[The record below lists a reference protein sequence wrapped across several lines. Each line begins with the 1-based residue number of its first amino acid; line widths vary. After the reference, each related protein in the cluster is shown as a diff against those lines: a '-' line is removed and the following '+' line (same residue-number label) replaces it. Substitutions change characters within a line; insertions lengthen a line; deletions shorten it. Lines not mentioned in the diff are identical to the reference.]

1 MKTKELLKEIG
12 ARTNGDI
19 YLGVVGPVRVGKSTF
34 IKRFMELVVLDNI
47 TDEYVK
53 ERTIDELPQSGQGKT
68 IMTTEPKFVPNTA
81 VSVDVGENLS
91 VNVRLV
97 DCVGYVF
104 KDAKGYMDDDTVRM
118 VKTPWFEDAIPF
130 DEAAKIGTQK
140 VISDHCS
147 IGIVI
152 VSDGSVVD
160 IPRNSYLEAEEAVI
174 NQLKEI
180 GKPFIVIVNSKNPQ
194 SPNAMEVAKEIEEK
208 YQVCTLTMSVENMNQ
223 DDATNILKEAL
234 YEFPV
239 VDVDVVFPS
248 WVAALDEN
256 YWLKQSYKK
265 SLEEALMETKKV
277 RDVEKMAE
285 VIRKN
290 EFAKSV
296 EITNV
301 DTSKGLVTITIEPKD
316 GLYEEILN
324 DIIGIEIKDKADLI
338 KVLQDYRRYNDEF
351 ASFMPALMMAKQT
364 GYGAAVPNQN
374 DIVISKPELVKT
386 ANRYGVKIKVT
397 APTIHMFRVDVE
409 NTFEPILGSKEQSE
423 AMIEYLTKN
432 EDSLMSMDMFGRN
445 IGDML
450 KDGINAKLMTL
461 PDNNRIKLQN
471 ALNSMANKGKNNFIA
486 IVF

>member
-1 MKTKELLKEIG
+1 MNTKELLKDIG
-12 ARTNGDI
+12 DRTNGDI

-34 IKRFMELVVLDNI
+34 IKKFMELVVLENI

-53 ERTIDELPQSGQGKT
+53 ARTIDELPQSGQGKT
-68 IMTTEPKFVPNTA
+68 IMTTEPKFVPNSA

-104 KDAKGYMDDDTVRM
+104 KDAKGYMDEDSIRM
-118 VKTPWFEDAIPF
+118 VKTPWFEEAIPF
-130 DEAAKIGTQK
+130 DEAARIGTQK

-152 VSDGSVVD
+152 VSDGTVVD

-174 NQLKEI
+174 QQLKEI
-180 GKPFIVIVNSKNPQ
+180 GKPFIVIVNSKHPEK
-194 SPNAMEVAKEIEEK
+194 ATTTAKEIEEK
-208 YQVCTLTMSVENMNQ
+208 YHVSTLVMSIENMNQ
-223 DDATNILKEAL
+223 ADATNVLKEAL

-239 VDVDVVFPS
+239 IDVDVVFPS

-265 SLEEALMETKKV
+265 SLNDALLEAKKV
-277 RDVEKMAE
+277 RDVEKMAAM
-285 VIRKN
+285 IRQN

-301 DTSKGLVTITIEPKD
+301 DTAKGLVTITIEPKD

-324 DIIGIEIKDKADLI
+324 DIIGFEIKDKADLI
-338 KVLQDYRRYNDEF
+338 KILQDYRKYNDEL

-364 GYGAAVPNQN
+364 GYGAATPSKN
-374 DIVISKPELVKT
+374 DITFSKPELVKS
-386 ANRYGVKIKVT
+386 ANRYGVKIKAT

-423 AMIEYLTKN
+423 AMIEYLTQSEESFMN
-432 EDSLMSMDMFGRN
+432 MDMFGRN

-450 KDGINAKLMTL
+450 KDGINAKLMML
-461 PDNNRIKLQN
+461 PENNRIKLQN